1 VKSGIVPAYRT
12 RTWVWALLLI
22 HGALGWAATA
32 GAETLF
38 TPRVS
43 ARVEYDDN
51 VRFTRTDPASDFV
64 ASLRPSMK
72 LSHRTER
79 LQSDTSLAVRA
90 LRYAEESDLD
100 REEVWFDS
108 GLSWG
113 LTERLSVQ
121 GDASWSLDSAL
132 ESELQETGL
141 VTEQTDRTRMS
152 GGGGLTFHL
161 TELQDIGGSFSLGRT
176 EYDSENQL
184 DYDTA
189 YAALTWTR
197 RFRNERDSLTLQ
209 PYWSSNS
216 SDVSDVGTW
225 GFMVGWSRLLAE
237 NWSLTAFL
245 GARYTRTEYRRI
257 QQEVVFDPTLL
268 PAFPFRIEEET
279 VTEEETS
286 WGGVADISVR
296 WTGEAWGVEASYN
309 RDLSYSSLGEPIEQ
323 DRLGLSIRRRFDERL
338 SAQCTG
344 TVYRSRYEG
353 MFSNQEYSHFALSP
367 SVSYRLT
374 ETHYLSA
381 GFHYDLHED
390 EAQEPSGVD
399 RKRVWISLDCTFDP
413 PW

>member
-1 VKSGIVPAYRT
+1 M
-12 RTWVWALLLI
+12 WVWALLLI
-22 HGALGWAATA
+22 HGALGWTATA

-51 VRFTRTDPASDFV
+51 VRFTREAPASDAV
-64 ASLRPSMK
+64 ASLRPSMT

-79 LQSDTSLAVRA
+79 MQSDTSLAVRA

-100 REEVWFDS
+100 REEVGFDS
-108 GLSWG
+108 DLSWG

-121 GDASWSLDSAL
+121 GDVSWSLDSAL
-132 ESELQETGL
+132 ESELLETGL
-141 VTEQTDRTRMS
+141 VTEQTDRTRMT
-152 GGGGLTFHL
+152 GGGGFSFHL
-161 TELQDIGGSFSLGRT
+161 TERQDMGGSFSLGRT

-189 YAALTWTR
+189 YAALTWTH

-245 GARYTRTEYRRI
+245 GARYTQTEYRRM

-286 WGGVADISVR
+286 WGGVADISIR
-296 WTGEAWGVEASYN
+296 WTGEAWGFEASYN
-309 RDLSYSSLGEPIEQ
+309 RDLSYSSLGEPIER
-323 DRLGLSIRRRFDERL
+323 DRLGLSIRKRLDERL
-338 SAQCTG
+338 TAQCTG
-344 TVYRSRYEG
+344 TAYRSRYEG
-353 MFSNQEYSHFALSP
+353 MSSNQEYSHLALSP

-381 GFHYDLHED
+381 GFHYDLHEE
-390 EAQEPSGVD
+390 EAREDSGVD
-399 RKRVWISLDCTFDP
+399 RTRVWISLDCTFDP